1 MTPKYRL
8 RSQGWALVEIVTYD
22 FETKAIE
29 GRPVYPP
36 APVGVSIGYGHAP
49 PRYYG
54 FGHLSG
60 GNNCTEA
67 EARAALEKAWMS
79 GAVMLAHNQ
88 KFDCAVA
95 TERWGLPMLPWDR
108 MADTMFLIFLLDP
121 HARTTALKPLAQDM
135 LGMPPEEQDEVAR
148 WVWAN
153 RERILAATGQ
163 KVPSAKKT
171 GAFIWCAPG
180 NVVEPYAN
188 GDVTRTR
195 RLFDHM
201 MPLVEKYGMVEAY
214 DRERRL
220 MPILMENERV
230 GLRVDIERLAEDTE
244 TYQAAFKQV
253 EDELRRFLGATALNF
268 DADADVAEVL
278 LQRGIVPNDN
288 WTTTKSGQFSM
299 SKDNL
304 HPDLFTGPGG
314 AEVASA
320 LGYRN
325 RLLTCLRMFMEPWLA
340 QASRTKG
347 GTIHTNWH
355 QTRGA
360 EQGGTRT
367 GRPSTSDPNLLNI
380 SKSWDGRDDGY
391 RHPAFLG
398 LPELPLIRTYVLPD
412 EGHTFCHR
420 DFSGQELRIFGH
432 FEKGDLHRQYQ
443 ENPLLDVHKFVG
455 VELMRVAMR
464 EIEHTR
470 VKMLNFQAIYGG
482 GVPALQKKLRCSAAE
497 AKELKNFHDQ
507 ALPGR
512 KILAEEIK
520 RLVRSGLP
528 ISTLGGRLYFPEAPG
543 PDGRSKEYKL
553 TNYLI
558 QGSAADLTKQSIID
572 WDEMNRSLPLE
583 QQARFLIT
591 VYDENNI
598 SAPTQYKREHMLEL
612 RRIMHTPRLGMTV
625 PMLSDGK
632 WGDSWGTA
640 KKVTDEELGL

>member
-1 MTPKYRL
+1 MICL
-8 RSQGWALVEIVTYD
+8 D

-36 APVGVSIGYGHAP
+36 EPVGVSIQWHHEA
-49 PRYYG
+49 PRYYAW
-54 FGHLSG
+54 GHLSG
-60 GNNCTEA
+60 GNNCTFEQA
-67 EARAALEKAWMS
+67 FTALEKAWMS
-79 GAVMLAHNQ
+79 GEPLLFHNA
-88 KFDCAVA
+88 KFDVAVA
-95 TERWGLPMLPWDR
+95 NECLGLPLPPWHLIH
-108 MADTMFLIFLLDP
+108 DTMFLIFLLDP

-188 GDVTRTR
+188 GDVIRTR

-220 MPILMENERV
+220 LPIVMDMERG
-230 GLRVDIERLAEDTE
+230 GLRIDVQRLAKDTE

-288 WTTTKSGQFSM
+288 WTTTKSGQLSM

-391 RHPAFLG
+391 QHPAFLG

-412 EGHTFCHR
+412 EGHTFVHR

-432 FEKGDLHRQYQ
+432 FEKGDLHQQYQ
-443 ENPLLDVHKFVG
+443 DDPALDVHKFVG
-455 VELMRVAMR
+455 AELMRVAMR
-464 EIEHTR
+464 EIERTR
-470 VKMLNFQAIYGG
+470 VKTLNFQAIYGG
-482 GVPALQKKLRCSAAE
+482 GVPALQKKLRCSAQE

-520 RLVRSGLP
+520 RCVRSGLP
-528 ISTLGGRLYFPEAPG
+528 ICTLGGRLYFPEAPG

-553 TNYLI
+553 TNYII

-572 WDEMNRSLPLE
+572 WDEMNRSLSPDMR
-583 QQARFLIT
+583 ARFLIT

-598 SAPTQYKREHMLEL
+598 SAPTHLKREHMLEL
-612 RRIMHTPRLGMTV
+612 RRIMNTPRLGMTV

-640 KKVTDEELGL
+640 VKVKDEELMA

>member
-1 MTPKYRL
+1 M
-8 RSQGWALVEIVTYD
+8 EIVTYD
-22 FETKAIE
+22 FETQAI
-29 GRPVYPP
+29 GPRPLRYPP
-36 APVGVSIGYGHAP
+36 KPVGVSIQYGDEA
-49 PRYYG
+49 PRYYA

-79 GAVMLAHNQ
+79 GAMMLAHNQ

-95 TERWGLPMLPWDR
+95 TEQWGLPMLPWDR
-108 MADTMFLIFLLDP
+108 MGDTMILIFLLDP

-148 WVWAN
+148 WIWAN
-153 RERILAATGQ
+153 RERILAATGE
-163 KVPSAKKT
+163 KVPSAKRT

-180 NVVEPYAN
+180 DLVGRYAN
-188 GDVTRTR
+188 GDVIRTK
-195 RLFDHM
+195 RLYDHM
-201 MPLVEKYGMVEAY
+201 RPLVERYGMDEAY

-220 MPILMENERV
+220 MPILMENERL
-230 GLRVDIERLAEDTE
+230 GLRVDIERLAEDTAR
-244 TYQAAFKQV
+244 YQAAFKQV
-253 EDELRRFLGATALNF
+253 EDSLRQFLNAPGLNF

-278 LQRGIVPNDN
+278 LGRGIVPNDN
-288 WTTTKSGQFSM
+288 WTTTKSGQLSM

-391 RHPAFLG
+391 QHPAFLG

-412 EGHTFCHR
+412 EGHTFVHR

-432 FEKGDLHRQYQ
+432 FEKGDLHQQYQ
-443 ENPLLDVHKFVG
+443 DDPALDVHKFVG
-455 VELMRVAMR
+455 AELMRVAMR
-464 EIEHTR
+464 EIERTR
-470 VKMLNFQAIYGG
+470 VKTLNFQAIYGG
-482 GVPALQKKLRCSAAE
+482 GVPALQKKLRCSAQE

-520 RLVRSGLP
+520 RCVRSGLP
-528 ISTLGGRLYFPEAPG
+528 ICTLGGRLYFPEAPG

-553 TNYLI
+553 TNYII

-598 SAPTQYKREHMLEL
+598 SAPTHLKREHMLEL
-612 RRIMHTPRLGMTV
+612 RRIMNTPRLGMTV

-632 WGDSWGTA
+632 WGESWGTA
-640 KKVTDEELGL
+640 KKVTDEELMA